1 MLNIIIF
8 GCTAKE
14 WERVNPELAKKNL
27 NIRDTASIGQ
37 LLILANLEAMNSD
50 LIRRNIAKQ
59 ERIRIL
65 FRMAKAQMETFDKND
80 MEQRFRNQF
89 PENNVGKLLE

>member
-1 MLNIIIF
+1 M
-8 GCTAKE
+8 
-14 WERVNPELAKKNL
+14 

-37 LLILANLEAMNSD
+37 LLILANLEAVNSD
-50 LIRRNIAKQ
+50 LIRRNIIKQ

-80 MEQRFRNQF
+80 IEKRFRNQF
-89 PENNVGKLLE
+89 PQSNVGNLIE

>member
-1 MLNIIIF
+1 M
-8 GCTAKE
+8 
-14 WERVNPELAKKNL
+14 

-37 LLILANLEAMNSD
+37 LLILANLEAVNSD

-89 PENNVGKLLE
+89 PQNDVGKLLE

>member
-1 MLNIIIF
+1 MLNIIVF

-14 WERVNPELAKKNL
+14 WEQANPELARKKL

-37 LLILANLEAMNSD
+37 LLILANLEAVNSD
-50 LIRRNIAKQ
+50 LIRRNVKKR

-65 FRMAKAQMETFDKND
+65 YKMAKAQLDSFDRND
-80 MEQRFRNQF
+80 VEQRFRAQF
-89 PENNVGKLLE
+89 PQNDVGKLLE

>member
-1 MLNIIIF
+1 M
-8 GCTAKE
+8 
-14 WERVNPELAKKNL
+14 

-37 LLILANLEAMNSD
+37 LLILSNLEAVNSD
-50 LIRRNIAKQ
+50 LIRRNITKQ

-80 MEQRFRNQF
+80 IEQRFRNQF
-89 PENNVGKLLE
+89 PQNNVGKLLE